1 MMQPSFG
8 SVSFVERLKFHYSM
22 ENVAHYVGFYDFN
35 NAIIL
40 LHSPE
45 IIQEILKKYE
55 HCFLDHYDNYR
66 SIHDILF
73 KRNSYSLIEGKS
85 FECSKNYVKLFKSHN
100 MEDTL
105 FPLILKRSKNL
116 VEYIDKNTENGTIT
130 INSKDIFGRF
140 INDVLSSCAFGIDHS
155 DSINNPNDEFY
166 KMAMDALTFKGL
178 KLFKFFFMRTYP
190 SLANYF
196 RMNLTSDRERW
207 FFTSVVYDIV
217 STRDVNPDK
226 RRLDMIGIMM
236 DVRFKNYI
244 KKYLPQIT
252 IEDITAQ
259 AFGFYMSGFDSTS
272 SLLCFVTHL
281 LSINEKAQTKLYDE
295 IMEVYEQFQ
304 DEPTYEAIDKMEYL
318 DAVICETLRLY
329 PITPYMERVCT
340 KPVTLAPAV
349 PGGKYFLIDK
359 GTSIWIPTYALHNDS
374 RYYPYP
380 RIFRP
385 ERFIT
390 TRKQISETGAY
401 LPFGLGNRKCMGE
414 QFALLVTKLCL
425 YQLVAKYQF
434 NTSDKMILPL
444 ELDPWKFQMYPKG
457 GFWIDFEERKQ
468 KNSDANDN

>member
-1 MMQPSFG
+1 MD
-8 SVSFVERLKFHYSM
+8 
-22 ENVAHYVGFYDFN
+22 NVAQYVGFYDFN
-35 NAIIL
+35 NPIIL
-40 LHSPE
+40 IREPG
-45 IIQEILKKYE
+45 IIQQILIKYNTY
-55 HCFLDHYDNYR
+55 FLDHYHSYE

-73 KRNSYSLIEGKS
+73 KSNPYSLCDRNSLVCGNQ
-85 FECSKNYVKLFKSHN
+85 FRKLFKSPN

-116 VEYIDKNTENGTIT
+116 VEYIDTNTENGTIT
-130 INSKDIFGRF
+130 INSKDIFGRYM
-140 INDVLSSCAFGIDHS
+140 NDVLSSCAFGIDNS

-196 RMNLTSDRERW
+196 RMNLTSDNVRW
-207 FFTSVVYDIV
+207 FFTSVVHDIV
-217 STRDVNPDK
+217 AIRNVNPKK
-226 RRLDMIGIMM
+226 RRQDMIEIMM
-236 DVRFKNYI
+236 ELRFKNNLNEA
-244 KKYLPQIT
+244 LPEIT

-259 AFGFYMSGFDSTS
+259 TFGFYMNGFDSTS

-281 LSINEKAQTKLYDE
+281 LSINEKAQAKLYDE
-295 IMEVYEQFQ
+295 VMGVYEKFQ
-304 DEPTYEAIDKMEYL
+304 DEPTYEAINKMKYL

-329 PITPYMERVCT
+329 PITPYIERVCT
-340 KPVTLAPAV
+340 RPITLAPAI
-349 PGGKYFLIDK
+349 PGGKFFHFEP
-359 GTSIWIPTYALHNDS
+359 GTSVWIPTYALQNDS

-390 TRKQISETGAY
+390 TRKQILEIGAY

-468 KNSDANDN
+468 ENSDANDN